1 MQKKKRM
8 TQESIPEDLEKYIET
23 EIIPRYR
30 AFDAAHNTDHVRTV
44 IRESLALARRLPQ
57 ADVRMVYTVAA
68 YHDTG
73 LCRDRK
79 THHLVSGEILA
90 ADPVL
95 PRWFT
100 PGEIQTMRQAVE
112 DHRAS
117 ADHEPRSL
125 YGRIVAEADR
135 IIDPDTTLRRT
146 VQYGLR
152 LDPEADAEWHYTR
165 FCRHLDE
172 KYAPGGYLKLWFP
185 DGANARRLKELQALI
200 ADKPLL
206 KATFMRL
213 YDEEKSKQN
222 AAIAD
227 KKSE

>member
-1 MQKKKRM
+1 MPLN
-8 TQESIPEDLEKYIET
+8 TIPEDLQAYIEA

-30 AFDAAHNTDHVRTV
+30 AFDAAHNTDHARTV
-44 IRESLALARRLPQ
+44 IRESLALAARLPQ

-100 PGEIQTMRQAVE
+100 PDEIQTMREAVE

-117 ADHEPRSL
+117 IDHEPRSL

-135 IIDPDTTLRRT
+135 IIDPDITLRRT

-152 LDPEADAEWHYTR
+152 LASEANAEWHYTR

-185 DGANARRLKELQALI
+185 DGANARRLKELQSLI
-200 ADKPLL
+200 ADEAQL

-213 YDEEKSKQN
+213 FDEEKSKQN
-222 AAIAD
+222 ASVAD

>member
-1 MQKKKRM
+1 MPQK
-8 TQESIPEDLEKYIET
+8 SIPEDLERYIET

-30 AFDAAHNTDHVRTV
+30 AFDAAHNTDHARTV
-44 IRESLALARRLPQ
+44 IRESLALARQLPQ

-100 PGEIQTMRQAVE
+100 PDEMQTMREAVE

-117 ADHEPRSL
+117 IDHEPRSL

-152 LDPEADAEWHYTR
+152 LAPEADAEWHYTR
-165 FCRHLDE
+165 FCQHLDE

-185 DGANARRLKELQALI
+185 NGENARRLKELQSLI
-200 ADKPLL
+200 ADKPRL

-213 YDEEKSKQN
+213 FDEEKSKQN
-222 AAIAD
+222 ASAAD

>member
-1 MQKKKRM
+1 MP
-8 TQESIPEDLEKYIET
+8 SDCIPHDLESYVEA

-30 AFDAAHNTDHVRTV
+30 AFDAAHNTDHVRSV
-44 IRESLALARRLPQ
+44 IRESLALAQGLPE

-95 PRWFT
+95 PRWFS
-100 PGEIQTMRQAVE
+100 PAEIEVMRQAVE

-135 IIDPDTTLRRT
+135 LIDPDTTLRRT

-152 LDPEADAEWHYTR
+152 QAPEADARWHYTH

-185 DGANARRLKELQALI
+185 HGQNARRLKELQALM
-200 ADKPLL
+200 ADKAWLE
-206 KATFMRL
+206 ATFARL
-213 YDEEKSKQN
+213 YAEEKSKQN
-222 AAIAD
+222 ASLAD
-227 KKSE
+227 KKSQ